1 MAMGARGTKKPGKKQ
16 RGVLDRVVVPVGSAV
31 VLGTAAVHSLL
42 DRRGHNGHEPERPL
56 PDPDEAAKGG
66 FLDKLAQRFT
76 WLEPIAAVQGRFG
89 QINGNIL
96 AAAFAFNAFLSLFPL
111 MLVAVAVLG
120 FVAAGSNTDLAQKVV
135 AELGLTGQAADLVTN
150 TITAAK
156 DSRQAASIVG
166 LAGLLWSGLGVVAA
180 IQAIYNGAWQVKDRG
195 LKDKAIG
202 LGWLLGAGLLFL
214 GSAAITTVLRW
225 LPGFLAPLGVLVG
238 VGVSFLLWLWT
249 ARVLPNR
256 QIPWRHL
263 VPGALFGA
271 IGLELLKFAGAYWIP
286 KAVASSSA
294 LYGSIGIVFAAL
306 AWLAFFGKLIAY
318 SAVVNVVTFERHE
331 GTVRAVV
338 AIPSTA
344 TDALAV
350 ADRAGRWVATR

>member
-1 MAMGARGTKKPGKKQ
+1 
-16 RGVLDRVVVPVGSAV
+16 
-31 VLGTAAVHSLL
+31 
-42 DRRGHNGHEPERPL
+42 
-56 PDPDEAAKGG
+56 
-66 FLDKLAQRFT
+66 
-76 WLEPIAAVQGRFG
+76 
-89 QINGNIL
+89 
-96 AAAFAFNAFLSLFPL
+96 

-135 AELGLTGQAADLVTN
+135 DEMGLTGQAADLVTN
-150 TITAAK
+150 TINAAK

-202 LGWLLGAGLLFL
+202 LGWLLGGALLFV

-225 LPGFLAPLGVLVG
+225 LPGFLAPLGVLLG
-238 VGVSFLLWLWT
+238 FGVSFLLWLWT
-249 ARVLPNR
+249 ARVLPNK

-271 IGLELLKFAGAYWIP
+271 VGLELLKFAGAYWIP

-306 AWLAFFGKLIAY
+306 AWLAFFGKLIVY

-338 AIPSTA
+338 SLPSTD
-344 TDALAV
+344 TDQVAV
-350 ADRAGRWVATR
+350 ANRAGRLVATR